1 MAGAYLWACSQAR
14 PRPRSYTLASPPLST
29 HLRASTTAAAPH
41 HCSLLLPT
49 ILPLRPSAVTH
60 FRNAKAYRQ
69 LIRVADKA
77 AKANIHL
84 ETFHTAAKMFEMAA
98 QACLDLYKDLSGAE
112 DADQQ
117 IPRAADF
124 YREAALK
131 FRENEA
137 EEMAGETL
145 MRGAKNI
152 VADDPALARE
162 LAMEAIEMLE
172 SNEDKLM
179 YCIEPMR
186 GAIGVFLKMQ
196 APDDAIAIARRLI
209 VVLQA
214 IDAETLSNKMTM
226 TYKFV
231 FGIIIMH
238 LHQKRFGD
246 ADKEFNDAMQY
257 DGFPAS
263 SDAQAAEALLQA
275 LRGVDDESFAKA
287 CKQQYI
293 AVGLD
298 KEIANLGR
306 KLKFWEVSQ
315 AEANAGTVK
324 LQDLLDGKT
333 DGEAGE
339 PGSGAGADAEDDD
352 FC

>member
-1 MAGAYLWACSQAR
+1 VD
-14 PRPRSYTLASPPLST
+14 T
-29 HLRASTTAAAPH
+29 
-41 HCSLLLPT
+41 
-49 ILPLRPSAVTH
+49 VTH
-60 FRNAKAYRQ
+60 YRNAKAYRQ
-69 LIRVADKA
+69 LVRCAEKA

-98 QACLDLYKDLSGAE
+98 QACLDLYKDLDGAE

-137 EEMAGETL
+137 EEMAGEAL
-145 MRGAKNI
+145 MRGAKNV
-152 VADDPALARE
+152 VADNAGLARD
-162 LAMEAIEMLE
+162 LAMEAIDMLE
-172 SNEDKLM
+172 SNDEKLM

-196 APDDAIAIARRLI
+196 AHEDAIAISRRLI

-214 IDAETLSNKMTM
+214 IDPETLSNKMTM
-226 TYKFV
+226 TFKFV
-231 FGIIIMH
+231 FGIIIMQ
-238 LHQKRFGD
+238 LHQKKFGD

-257 DGFPAS
+257 DGFPPS
-263 SDAQAAEALLQA
+263 SDATAAEALLQA
-275 LRGVDDESFAKA
+275 LRGVDEEGFTKA

-315 AEANAGTVK
+315 AEANAGTVS

-333 DGEAGE
+333 DEASGGGGES
-339 PGSGAGADAEDDD
+339 GSPANADPEEED